1 MKKTNLFLSAL
12 TLVGLLSFAGCGENT
27 NSTNNPASTNSN
39 VATSETSS
47 QTSESTTQITSSAA
61 PVAEKH
67 TVTLVLNNGEGTK
80 TRTVAHN
87 KFMAEPIY
95 EKEYFKCVGWYTDE
109 TLELEK
115 WNFAVDRVTED
126 VTLYAKWEVDYENWV
141 WRLGRIASKSTIM
154 IAADHYRKCENG
166 VYSGLFSAGFGSGVI
181 IAKEEDIDGKMYYY
195 ALTNNHVVSNST
207 TKIENGETIDVMNF
221 TTVPKITIYDH
232 YINPYSAQLIL
243 SMNRYDLALVR
254 FSTRSDDY
262 NYSPS
267 GGMID
272 PDYIDAANKAG
283 AEEDYNNYKIRIAKF
298 AEDDP
303 EIGENVS
310 SYGAPIAQPGVC
322 TIGTVFDYRGGCIY
336 DHEYSSSWIHE
347 FDVIYHSASILS
359 GNSGGPLYDV
369 NLDIAGI
376 NYGSSG
382 LNDTFTNGGVF
393 WAIPISKVRE
403 FLDLYVVA
411 DTTINTEGQYTFLGD
426 F

>member
-1 MKKTNLFLSAL
+1 MKKINLMLSAF
-12 TLVGLLSFAGCGENT
+12 TLFGLLSFSGCDDK
-27 NSTNNPASTNSN
+27 NS
-39 VATSETSS
+39 
-47 QTSESTTQITSSAA
+47 TSESTLISSTQT
-61 PVAEKH
+61 AEKH
-67 TVTLVLNNGEGTK
+67 KVTFVTNNGSK
-80 TRTVAHN
+80 DITRNVTHGKVAT
-87 KFMAEPIY
+87 APSV
-95 EKEYFKCVGWYTDE
+95 EKQFYKLEGWYTDE
-109 TLELEK
+109 TCELQR
-115 WNFAVDRVTED
+115 WNFGFDTVTED
-126 VTLYAKWEVDYENWV
+126 ITLYAKWEVDFENWV
-141 WRLGRIASKSTIM
+141 WRLARQASKSTIM
-154 IAADHYRKCENG
+154 LKVEHYNKNNYNAETG
-166 VYSGLFSAGFGSGVI
+166 EFSGKPSGAGYGSGVVF
-181 IAKEEDIDGKMYYY
+181 AEKDGYYY

-322 TIGTVFDYRGGCIY
+322 TIGSVFDYRGGCIY